1 MEQDTSSKLS
11 VEDIHARMGLA
22 VTDEGK
28 ARARQRRR
36 KAERARDAEG
46 RAAFL
51 AGLRSRPA

>member
-1 MEQDTSSKLS
+1 MEQDTRPKLS

-22 VTDEGK
+22 VTAEGK
-28 ARARQRRR
+28 AKARQRRR
-36 KAERARDAEG
+36 SAERARDAEG

>member
-1 MEQDTSSKLS
+1 MEQDTRPKLS

-36 KAERARDAEG
+36 SAERARDAEG